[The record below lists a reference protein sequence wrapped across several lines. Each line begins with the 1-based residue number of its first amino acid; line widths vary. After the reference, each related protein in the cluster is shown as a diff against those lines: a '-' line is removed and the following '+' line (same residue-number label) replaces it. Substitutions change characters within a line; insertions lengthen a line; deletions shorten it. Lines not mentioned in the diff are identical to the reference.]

1 MLNALHMLLL
11 ILRVILSDV
20 LYSHFMMRKLR
31 LSVVKYFA
39 MPSKWQKQEF
49 SSKVW

>member
-1 MLNALHMLLL
+1 MLNALHMLFL
-11 ILRVILSDV
+11 ILRVILSGV

-39 MPSKWQKQEF
+39 IPSKWQKQEF
-49 SSKVW
+49 SFKVW